1 MVPSPRLSCPLLSSP
16 LLSHLVLRCIAQ
28 SVGEARVSP
37 LALPARLVAVAAAAS
52 ISRSLS
58 SLLFSS
64 LSFHFLN
71 LYSQL
76 NHSLPFLIL
85 GSVMCFAAG
94 HVAVKSA
101 VSLWRCVV
109 V

>member
-58 SLLFSS
+58 SLP
-64 LSFHFLN
+64 FHFIFLN